1 MHEEAKQEE
10 ADKQR
15 QLAIQLSKDFWVQ
28 GGPFSMA
35 PSNKLMSMRPGGGGG
50 GGAEKWVISISV
62 QYRTVDCIVDCIYSM
77 VL

>member
-15 QLAIQLSKDFWVQ
+15 QLAIQPSKDFWVQ

-35 PSNKLMSMRPGGGGG
+35 PSKKLMSMRPGGGGG
-50 GGAEKWVISISV
+50 GGTEK
-62 QYRTVDCIVDCIYSM
+62 
-77 VL
+77 